1 MKKLHSL
8 ALYALVT
15 PVITFGAGSVLAQSS
30 EGTDVDRVQQSNQR
44 NQDATQSKPGARQ
57 GNQNT
62 QRDQARMQYRGY
74 MDSAPA
80 NGMQAS
86 NLIGAEVKTT
96 NNEKVGSVSDLII
109 DDKGQIVGIVVG
121 VGGFLGMGE
130 KDVAIGWDDVTR
142 SGSSDKDEL
151 KIKATREELMSA
163 PEFKRAD

>member
-1 MKKLHSL
+1 MKKLQSFVF
-8 ALYALVT
+8 YALVT
-15 PVITFGAGSVLAQSS
+15 PVITLGAGSLLAEQSTDKNMDREQQSS
-30 EGTDVDRVQQSNQR
+30 QR
-44 NQDATQSKPGARQ
+44 YQDASQSTPGARQ

-109 DDKGQIVGIVVG
+109 DEKGQIVGIVVG

-142 SGSSDKDEL
+142 SGTSDDNEL
-151 KIKATREELMSA
+151 QIKATREDLMSA